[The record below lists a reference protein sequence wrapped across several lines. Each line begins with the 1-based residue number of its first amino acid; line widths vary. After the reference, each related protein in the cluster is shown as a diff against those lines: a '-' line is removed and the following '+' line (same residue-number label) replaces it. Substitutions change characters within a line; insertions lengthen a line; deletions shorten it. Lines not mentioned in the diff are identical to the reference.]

1 MIKRIL
7 MLVIASFF
15 LLTAHLAVADSKP
28 KTPGKKD
35 KCPVCGMFTYKY
47 PDWVGQITFS
57 DGSTYF
63 FDGAKDLFKYYFRLE
78 KYNPGKTEKDISEIW
93 VTEYYDMTAVDAKTA
108 LFVIG
113 SDVFGPMGKELIP
126 FKTMDAARE
135 FKRDHRGTAIIP
147 FAKVTPAV
155 LEKLD

>member
-1 MIKRIL
+1 MTRKIAL
-7 MLVIASFF
+7 LVMASVF
-15 LLTAHLAVADSKP
+15 LLTIHFAVADSNP

-57 DGSTYF
+57 DGSTVF

-78 KYNPGKTEKDISEIW
+78 KYNPGKSVKDISGIW
-93 VTEYYDMTAVDAKTA
+93 VTEYYDTTAIEAKKA
-108 LFVIG
+108 FFVIG

-126 FKTMDAARE
+126 FNALDAAQE
-135 FKRDHRGTAIIP
+135 FKRDHRGTAILP
-147 FAKVTPAV
+147 FDKITPAV
-155 LEKLD
+155 IEKLD